1 MKLFRIALTTTI
13 AFYASAF
20 AYNDN
25 DGFYHNIQ
33 YVGVPNG
40 VNGYVDRKGDEQLSL
55 RNIGLGS
62 INALK
67 L

>member
-1 MKLFRIALTTTI
+1 MKLFRITLTTTI

-40 VNGYVDRKGDEQLSL
+40 VHGYVDRKGDEQLSL
-55 RNIGLGS
+55 RNIGLVPLRAS
-62 INALK
+62 NA
-67 L
+67 